1 MQHKT
6 IIFKIKQ
13 KKKKILWVL
22 SSLLFVIASEDGEAL
37 SDQMGPA
44 YIMNDTVHCTGTR
57 SS

>member
-13 KKKKILWVL
+13 KKKILWVL